1 MPSRSWIQ
9 ASIHLPLH
17 LQDLLTGQLAEIG
30 FTGFQQEDRALHC
43 FIEQKRWNPKRRARL
58 SDLLA
63 RFKKEFPSVDVV
75 PSTRTIRNQNW
86 NARWERSIGI
96 VEATN
101 RIIIRPS
108 WRPLRKRDKGKIAIT
123 IDPKMSF
130 GTGHHETTRLCL
142 TLLEE
147 FVMRGARVLDIGSGT
162 GVLSIA
168 AVKLGAARA
177 IGIDHDPWAVL
188 NARENVRRNRV
199 VRSVQIRKNST
210 GRLPAGRFAVIAS
223 NIDLPTNL
231 RLLPSILARMAP
243 DGVIILSGFL
253 ASDLRTLLDHL
264 KNKGI
269 LPLELLEEN
278 EWIAVALM
286 KPDAIKRS

>member
-9 ASIHLPLH
+9 ASIRLPLH
-17 LQDLLTGQLAEIG
+17 LHDLLTGQLAEIG

-43 FIEQKRWNPKRRARL
+43 FIQRQRWNSKRRARL
-58 SDLLA
+58 GSLLA
-63 RFKKEFPSVDVV
+63 RFKKEFPAIDVV
-75 PSTRTIRNQNW
+75 PSTRTIREQNW
-86 NARWERSIGI
+86 NSRWERSVGI

-108 WRPLRKRDKGKIAIT
+108 WRPLRKRDKGKIVIT

-147 FVMRGARVLDIGSGT
+147 FVVRGTRMLDIGSGT

-168 AVKLGAARA
+168 AVKLGAKRA

-188 NARENVRRNRV
+188 NARENIRRNRV
-199 VRSVQIRKNST
+199 GRAVQIRKSST
-210 GRLPAGRFAVIAS
+210 GRLPAGRFGIIAS

-231 RLLPSILARMAP
+231 RLLPSILDRMDP

-264 KNKGI
+264 KNKGV

-286 KPDAIKRS
+286 KPDAVKRS